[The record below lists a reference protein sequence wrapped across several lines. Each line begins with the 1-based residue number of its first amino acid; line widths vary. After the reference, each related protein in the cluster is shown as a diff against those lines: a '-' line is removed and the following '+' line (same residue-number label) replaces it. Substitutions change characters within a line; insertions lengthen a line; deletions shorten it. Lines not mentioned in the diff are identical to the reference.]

1 MGCMR
6 RNIIAV
12 KTRPGE
18 VRFVAVASIERVEA
32 FGNYV
37 KIYFGNER
45 VLHRATLSDMEEL
58 LDDRF
63 IRIHRSHI
71 VKRDQLRK
79 LLSERERKQKEG
91 IVKAQQKGLYHGRQP
106 DLEAHDRIASFTEA
120 GFSINKTAEAVGVS
134 RSTVIRVRK
143 KLKNLD

>member
-1 MGCMR
+1 MANMS

-18 VRFVAVASIERVEA
+18 VRFVAIASIERIEA

-37 KIYFGNER
+37 KIYFGSER

-71 VKRDQLRK
+71 VRRDCLRK
-79 LLSERERKQKEG
+79 LLSELGRYQEVELADETVLPLGGHYKRQLMLDL
-91 IVKAQQKGLYHGRQP
+91 GL
-106 DLEAHDRIASFTEA
+106 
-120 GFSINKTAEAVGVS
+120 
-134 RSTVIRVRK
+134 
-143 KLKNLD
+143 

>member
-1 MGCMR
+1 MAKMG

-12 KTRPGE
+12 KTCPGE
-18 VRFVAVASIERVEA
+18 VRFVAIASIERIEA

-37 KIYFGNER
+37 KIYFGSER

-71 VKRDQLRK
+71 VRRDCLRK
-79 LLSERERKQKEG
+79 LLSELGRYQEVELADETVLPLGGNYKRQLMLEL
-91 IVKAQQKGLYHGRQP
+91 GL
-106 DLEAHDRIASFTEA
+106 
-120 GFSINKTAEAVGVS
+120 
-134 RSTVIRVRK
+134 
-143 KLKNLD
+143 

>member
-1 MGCMR
+1 MANMS

-18 VRFVAVASIERVEA
+18 VRFVAIASIERIEA

-37 KIYFGNER
+37 KIYFDSER

-71 VKRDQLRK
+71 VRRDCLRK
-79 LLSERERKQKEG
+79 LLSELGRYQEVELADETVLPLGGHYKRQLMLDL
-91 IVKAQQKGLYHGRQP
+91 GL
-106 DLEAHDRIASFTEA
+106 
-120 GFSINKTAEAVGVS
+120 
-134 RSTVIRVRK
+134 
-143 KLKNLD
+143 

>member
-1 MGCMR
+1 MAKMG

-18 VRFVAVASIERVEA
+18 VRFVAIATIERIEA

-37 KIYFGNER
+37 KIYFGSER
-45 VLHRATLSDMEEL
+45 VLHRATLSDMEVM

-71 VKRDQLRK
+71 VRRDQLKK
-79 LLSERERKQKEG
+79 LLSELGRYQEVELADETVLPLGGHYKRQLMLDL
-91 IVKAQQKGLYHGRQP
+91 GL
-106 DLEAHDRIASFTEA
+106 
-120 GFSINKTAEAVGVS
+120 
-134 RSTVIRVRK
+134 
-143 KLKNLD
+143 

>member
-1 MGCMR
+1 MANMS

-18 VRFVAVASIERVEA
+18 VRFVAIASIERIEA

-37 KIYFGNER
+37 KIYFGSER
-45 VLHRATLSDMEEL
+45 VLHRATLSDMEVM

-71 VKRDQLRK
+71 VRRDQLKK
-79 LLSERERKQKEG
+79 LLSELGRYQEVELADETILPLGGNYKRQLMLDF
-91 IVKAQQKGLYHGRQP
+91 GL
-106 DLEAHDRIASFTEA
+106 
-120 GFSINKTAEAVGVS
+120 
-134 RSTVIRVRK
+134 
-143 KLKNLD
+143 

>member
-1 MGCMR
+1 MANIS

-18 VRFVAVASIERVEA
+18 VRFVAIASIERIEA

-37 KIYFGNER
+37 KIYFGSER
-45 VLHRATLSDMEEL
+45 VLHRATLSDMESM

-71 VKRDQLRK
+71 VRRDQLKK
-79 LLSERERKQKEG
+79 LLSELGRYQEVELADETILPLGGNYKRQLMLDL
-91 IVKAQQKGLYHGRQP
+91 GL
-106 DLEAHDRIASFTEA
+106 
-120 GFSINKTAEAVGVS
+120 
-134 RSTVIRVRK
+134 
-143 KLKNLD
+143 

>member
-1 MGCMR
+1 MAKMS

-18 VRFVAVASIERVEA
+18 VRFVAIASIERIEA

-37 KIYFGNER
+37 KIYFGSER

-71 VKRDQLRK
+71 VRRDCLRK
-79 LLSERERKQKEG
+79 LLSELGRYQEVELADETVLPLGGHYKRQLMLDL
-91 IVKAQQKGLYHGRQP
+91 GL
-106 DLEAHDRIASFTEA
+106 
-120 GFSINKTAEAVGVS
+120 
-134 RSTVIRVRK
+134 
-143 KLKNLD
+143 

>member
-1 MGCMR
+1 MANMS

-18 VRFVAVASIERVEA
+18 VRFVAIASIERIEA

-37 KIYFGNER
+37 KIYFGSER

-71 VKRDQLRK
+71 VRRDYLRK
-79 LLSERERKQKEG
+79 LLSELGRYQEVELADETVLPLGGHYKRQLMLDL
-91 IVKAQQKGLYHGRQP
+91 GL
-106 DLEAHDRIASFTEA
+106 
-120 GFSINKTAEAVGVS
+120 
-134 RSTVIRVRK
+134 
-143 KLKNLD
+143 

>member
-1 MGCMR
+1 MGCIR
-6 RNIIAV
+6 RNIITV

-18 VRFVAVASIERVEA
+18 VRFVAIATIERIEA

-37 KIYFGNER
+37 KIYFGSER

-71 VKRDQLRK
+71 VRRDCLRK
-79 LLSERERKQKEG
+79 LLSELGRYQEVELADETVLPLGGHYKRQLMLDL
-91 IVKAQQKGLYHGRQP
+91 GL
-106 DLEAHDRIASFTEA
+106 
-120 GFSINKTAEAVGVS
+120 
-134 RSTVIRVRK
+134 
-143 KLKNLD
+143 

>member
-1 MGCMR
+1 MASMR

-18 VRFVAVASIERVEA
+18 VRFVAVSSIERVEA

-37 KIYFGNER
+37 KLHFDNER

-71 VKRDQLRK
+71 VKRDRLRK
-79 LLSERERKQKEG
+79 LLSELGRYQEVELADETVLPLGGHYKRQLMLD
-91 IVKAQQKGLYHGRQP
+91 IGL
-106 DLEAHDRIASFTEA
+106 
-120 GFSINKTAEAVGVS
+120 
-134 RSTVIRVRK
+134 
-143 KLKNLD
+143 

>member
-1 MGCMR
+1 MARMK

-18 VRFVAVASIERVEA
+18 VRFVSVTSIERVEA

-37 KIYFGNER
+37 KLYFGNER

-79 LLSERERKQKEG
+79 LLSELGRYQEVELADETVLPLGSHYKRQLMLD
-91 IVKAQQKGLYHGRQP
+91 IGL
-106 DLEAHDRIASFTEA
+106 
-120 GFSINKTAEAVGVS
+120 
-134 RSTVIRVRK
+134 
-143 KLKNLD
+143 

>member
-18 VRFVAVASIERVEA
+18 VRFIAVASIERVEA

-37 KIYFGNER
+37 KIYSGNER
-45 VLHRATLSDMEEL
+45 VLHRATLSDIEEI

-71 VKRDQLRK
+71 VKREHLRK
-79 LLSERERKQKEG
+79 LLSELGRYQEVELVDETVLPLGGNYKRQLMLEL
-91 IVKAQQKGLYHGRQP
+91 GL
-106 DLEAHDRIASFTEA
+106 
-120 GFSINKTAEAVGVS
+120 
-134 RSTVIRVRK
+134 
-143 KLKNLD
+143 

>member
-1 MGCMR
+1 MAKMS

-18 VRFVAVASIERVEA
+18 VRFVAIASIERIEA

-45 VLHRATLSDMEEL
+45 VLHRATLSEMEAM

-71 VKRDQLRK
+71 VRRDQLRK
-79 LLSERERKQKEG
+79 LLSELGRYQEVELADETVLPLGGHYKRQLMLDL
-91 IVKAQQKGLYHGRQP
+91 GL
-106 DLEAHDRIASFTEA
+106 
-120 GFSINKTAEAVGVS
+120 
-134 RSTVIRVRK
+134 
-143 KLKNLD
+143 

>member
-1 MGCMR
+1 MAKMS

-18 VRFVAVASIERVEA
+18 VRFVAIASIERIEA

-37 KIYFGNER
+37 KIYFGSER

-71 VKRDQLRK
+71 ARRDCLRK
-79 LLSERERKQKEG
+79 LLSELGRYQEVELADETVLPLGGHYKRQLMLDL
-91 IVKAQQKGLYHGRQP
+91 GL
-106 DLEAHDRIASFTEA
+106 
-120 GFSINKTAEAVGVS
+120 
-134 RSTVIRVRK
+134 
-143 KLKNLD
+143 

>member
-1 MGCMR
+1 MASMK

-18 VRFVAVASIERVEA
+18 IRFVAVASIERVEA

-37 KIYFGNER
+37 KLYFGSER

-79 LLSERERKQKEG
+79 LLSELGRYQEVELADETVLPLGSHYKRQLMLD
-91 IVKAQQKGLYHGRQP
+91 IGL
-106 DLEAHDRIASFTEA
+106 
-120 GFSINKTAEAVGVS
+120 
-134 RSTVIRVRK
+134 
-143 KLKNLD
+143 

>member
-1 MGCMR
+1 MANMS

-18 VRFVAVASIERVEA
+18 VRFVAIASIERIEA

-37 KIYFGNER
+37 KIYFGSER

-63 IRIHRSHI
+63 IRIHRSHL
-71 VKRDQLRK
+71 VRRDCLRK
-79 LLSERERKQKEG
+79 LLSELGRYQEVELADETVLPLGGHYKRQLMLDL
-91 IVKAQQKGLYHGRQP
+91 GL
-106 DLEAHDRIASFTEA
+106 
-120 GFSINKTAEAVGVS
+120 
-134 RSTVIRVRK
+134 
-143 KLKNLD
+143 

>member
-1 MGCMR
+1 MAKMG

-18 VRFVAVASIERVEA
+18 VRFVAIASIERIEA

-37 KIYFGNER
+37 KIYFGSER
-45 VLHRATLSDMEEL
+45 VLHRATLSDMEVM

-71 VKRDQLRK
+71 VRRDQLKK
-79 LLSERERKQKEG
+79 LLSELGRYQEVELADETVLPLGGHYKRQLMLDL
-91 IVKAQQKGLYHGRQP
+91 GL
-106 DLEAHDRIASFTEA
+106 
-120 GFSINKTAEAVGVS
+120 
-134 RSTVIRVRK
+134 
-143 KLKNLD
+143 

>member
-1 MGCMR
+1 MAKMG

-18 VRFVAVASIERVEA
+18 VRFVAIASIERIEA

-37 KIYFGNER
+37 KIYFGSER

-71 VKRDQLRK
+71 VRRDCLRK
-79 LLSERERKQKEG
+79 LLSELGRYQEVELADETVLPLGGHYKRQLMLDL
-91 IVKAQQKGLYHGRQP
+91 GL
-106 DLEAHDRIASFTEA
+106 
-120 GFSINKTAEAVGVS
+120 
-134 RSTVIRVRK
+134 
-143 KLKNLD
+143 

>member
-1 MGCMR
+1 MGSMR

-37 KIYFGNER
+37 KIYFGTER
-45 VLHRATLSDMEEL
+45 VLHRATLSDMEDI

-71 VKRDQLRK
+71 VKRDHLRK
-79 LLSERERKQKEG
+79 LLSELGRYQEVELADETVLPLGGNYKRQLMLEL
-91 IVKAQQKGLYHGRQP
+91 GL
-106 DLEAHDRIASFTEA
+106 
-120 GFSINKTAEAVGVS
+120 
-134 RSTVIRVRK
+134 
-143 KLKNLD
+143 

>member
-1 MGCMR
+1 MGSMR

-37 KIYFGNER
+37 KIHFGNER
-45 VLHRATLSDMEEL
+45 VLHRATLSDMEEI

-63 IRIHRSHI
+63 RFSFNSFNHCGNNS
-71 VKRDQLRK
+71 LRRYY
-79 LLSERERKQKEG
+79 LWLWTP
-91 IVKAQQKGLYHGRQP
+91 Y
-106 DLEAHDRIASFTEA
+106 
-120 GFSINKTAEAVGVS
+120 KTTMG
-134 RSTVIRVRK
+134 
-143 KLKNLD
+143 KNLGFNNVIFRSV

>member
-1 MGCMR
+1 MR

-12 KTRPGE
+12 KTRRGE
-18 VRFVAVASIERVEA
+18 VRFVAVATIERVEA

-37 KIYFGNER
+37 KLYFGNER

-63 IRIHRSHI
+63 IRSHI

-79 LLSERERKQKEG
+79 LLSELSRYQK
-91 IVKAQQKGLYHGRQP
+91 
-106 DLEAHDRIASFTEA
+106 
-120 GFSINKTAEAVGVS
+120 
-134 RSTVIRVRK
+134 
-143 KLKNLD
+143 

>member
-1 MGCMR
+1 MAGMI

-18 VRFVAVASIERVEA
+18 VRFVAIASIERIEA

-37 KIYFGNER
+37 KIYFGSER

-71 VKRDQLRK
+71 VRRDCLRK
-79 LLSERERKQKEG
+79 LLSELGRYQEVELADETILPLGGNYKRQLMLDL
-91 IVKAQQKGLYHGRQP
+91 GL
-106 DLEAHDRIASFTEA
+106 
-120 GFSINKTAEAVGVS
+120 
-134 RSTVIRVRK
+134 
-143 KLKNLD
+143 